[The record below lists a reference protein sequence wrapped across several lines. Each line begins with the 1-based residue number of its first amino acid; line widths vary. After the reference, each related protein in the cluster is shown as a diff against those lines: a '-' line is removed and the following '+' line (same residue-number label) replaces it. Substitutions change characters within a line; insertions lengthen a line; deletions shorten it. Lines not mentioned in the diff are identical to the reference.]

1 MSPTCAVENSDHQF
15 LQQWHYNASTLHGL
29 SGKFCSVCSELMH
42 ITFSLI
48 GNKVAV
54 LDDSLFPEHPTIR
67 HKQCEIVHTTCDE

>member
-1 MSPTCAVENSDHQF
+1 
-15 LQQWHYNASTLHGL
+15 
-29 SGKFCSVCSELMH
+29 MH

-67 HKQCEIVHTTCDE
+67 HKQCEMLLPGDAASVFATYRTSLLTMQPVVWLIVPGPVV